1 MRWSMRKSSSNTP
14 FQRVCVLGTGKQQGQ
29 KCHSYLHVYPRS
41 GSRHCGM
48 GICRRGNTSCSPV
61 CLPTHKT
68 SFTTGQCLKPVT
80 SGDGKNSQ
88 KLTASAAS
96 FQARVLPNPLVSFVS
111 TMACGDLTTL
121 SCRFHPCLALYKDM
135 KNRGCD
141 VVLVLVWKWIDI
153 DVVPALLASPGGVSV
168 PG

>member
-1 MRWSMRKSSSNTP
+1 MIHEKILIKYS

-41 GSRHCGM
+41 GSSHCGM
-48 GICRRGNTSCSPV
+48 GVCRRGNTSCSPG

-80 SGDGKNSQ
+80 SGGGKNSQ

-111 TMACGDLTTL
+111 TMACGDLTTI

-153 DVVPALLASPGGVSV
+153 DVIPALLASPGGVSG